1 MSPNRSSTTNR
12 SSQDTDL
19 GSKNECEICG
29 STDSLSKYSF
39 ESSSGDSSTV
49 VLCPSHYQVAVLL
62 SGSYFLDS
70 DTSTDYSLQE
80 TKKITVRVPRALI
93 EGADSVAEQAGQTRS
108 EFVRDGIQMAMEI
121 QDQEM
126 EQAFNDII
134 SQAVQSQ
141 PDSETESD
149 VEFLKERIRKLESL
163 LEDSI
168 DKI

>member
-1 MSPNRSSTTNR
+1 
-12 SSQDTDL
+12 
-19 GSKNECEICG
+19 
-29 STDSLSKYSF
+29 
-39 ESSSGDSSTV
+39 
-49 VLCPSHYQVAVLL
+49 
-62 SGSYFLDS
+62 
-70 DTSTDYSLQE
+70 
-80 TKKITVRVPRALI
+80 LI